1 MKKNTPQVSLFRLRI
16 KQLIAPVFAFFF
28 SQLPLHVLG
37 QVSFSGNYL
46 QNFDGMGTGSTI
58 PSGWSHS
65 GKLGGSSTSWTN
77 QVPSSGNPS
86 AASQGVVNNRLIL
99 GTNSFSGSSNTQ
111 AYNYSD
117 ANSSNRALGTSP
129 SNGAGNILQL
139 ILSNNTG
146 SSLNTLQMS
155 YQIRRFANAASA
167 ETLPGYLLFVSVNG
181 GSTWLAVPAM
191 NPTSSTVPNSVGV
204 SSFAT
209 TITLPS
215 AVASGGQIRFRWVD
229 DNSASSE
236 PDQRIGLD
244 NVSISI
250 VQPPAPACAIPSG
263 LLASNIGTSSASLSW
278 QPAQGALQYNL
289 NWKPSS
295 ASAFTTVSGLNT
307 TSFQLAGLQEN
318 TFYDFQVQ
326 SVCSSGPGSYS
337 PVFTFRTAAINPVCT
352 AANNLNATNI
362 NATSAM
368 LSWTTGPGVDYHII
382 YWKPVGAANYNSQ
395 NNLQTH
401 NWLLGG
407 LSPGTNYVFQVQAI
421 CGGFV
426 DEPAINAELS
436 APFYFTTSNS
446 LREALVIN
454 PESVE
459 KKDFQIWPNPNQ
471 GEVLYLKLD
480 KLDATVINASVE
492 LLDLSGR
499 VLLTNSFPVKDG
511 VLNGQLQLP
520 GTLAGGIY
528 SIRLRAGEEQII
540 RRLCIR

>member
-1 MKKNTPQVSLFRLRI
+1 MKRNTPQVSLFRLRI

-58 PSGWSHS
+58 PSGWSHL

-77 QVPSSGNPS
+77 QIPSSGNPS

-209 TITLPS
+209 TLTLPS

-278 QPAQGALQYNL
+278 QPAQGA
-289 NWKPSS
+289 
-295 ASAFTTVSGLNT
+295 FNT
-307 TSFQLAGLQEN
+307 
-318 TFYDFQVQ
+318 
-326 SVCSSGPGSYS
+326 
-337 PVFTFRTAAINPVCT
+337 I
-352 AANNLNATNI
+352 
-362 NATSAM
+362 
-368 LSWTTGPGVDYHII
+368 
-382 YWKPVGAANYNSQ
+382 
-395 NNLQTH
+395 
-401 NWLLGG
+401 
-407 LSPGTNYVFQVQAI
+407 
-421 CGGFV
+421 
-426 DEPAINAELS
+426 
-436 APFYFTTSNS
+436 
-446 LREALVIN
+446 
-454 PESVE
+454 
-459 KKDFQIWPNPNQ
+459 
-471 GEVLYLKLD
+471 
-480 KLDATVINASVE
+480 
-492 LLDLSGR
+492 
-499 VLLTNSFPVKDG
+499 
-511 VLNGQLQLP
+511 
-520 GTLAGGIY
+520 
-528 SIRLRAGEEQII
+528 
-540 RRLCIR
+540 